1 MTGGFL
7 MIRRYL
13 FPLLA
18 SAALIISTAIFANA
32 QTGQLRGHV
41 VLKQADGTKVPAPD
55 IAIDVYRID
64 LVGKY
69 NTKTDKKG
77 VFVFAG
83 LPFVGTYVI
92 TASGPGAQP
101 AWIPGVKAGREIDYE
116 IEMSPG
122 DGRRYSADD
131 VKQIIAQGKG
141 PAATGGTKE
150 SAEEKAKREEL
161 EKKNA
166 EIMASNRKAEE
177 SNATVQRTFKAG
189 NEAVKAKNFDEA
201 IALFDEGIKADPTHP
216 GAPSLMTNRASAL
229 NSRAVSKYNTAVQ
242 STDEAAKTSGI
253 DAAKKDWREAFETSK
268 KAVEMLKA
276 AEVPTDATAANNAK
290 INLHFALAKRAEIA
304 RFFVTKVD
312 STQADAGVQAYEDFI
327 AVETDPVIKTQA
339 QRELAQMLFD
349 AGALSKAQVQ
359 YEKILEK
366 DPNDADSLARMGMLL
381 FNIGA
386 TKEQDGKMDEA
397 NGIYLQA
404 ANYLQ
409 QFVDKV
415 PDSDT
420 LKSDAKATLEYLQ
433 SEKKIKAEKTP
444 TTRRR
449 RP

>member
-1 MTGGFL
+1 MF
-7 MIRRYL
+7 RRSF

-18 SAALIISTAIFANA
+18 SAALIISVAILANA

-41 VLKQADGTKVPAPD
+41 VLKQADGTKVPAAD

-64 LVGKY
+64 LAGKY

-83 LPFVGTYVI
+83 VPFVGTYLI
-92 TASGPGAQP
+92 TATGPGAQP
-101 AWIPGVKAGREIDYE
+101 TWIPGVKAGREIDYE

-122 DGRRYSADD
+122 DGRRYTPDE
-131 VKQIIAQGKG
+131 VKQIITLGKS
-141 PAATGGTKE
+141 PAASGEVKE
-150 SAEEKAKREEL
+150 NAEDKAKREEL

-166 EIMASNRKAEE
+166 EILASNRKAEE
-177 SNATVQRTFKAG
+177 SNAIVQRTFKAG
-189 NEAVKAKNFDEA
+189 NEAVKAKNYDEA

-229 NSRAVSKYNTAVQ
+229 NSRAVGKYNAAVQ
-242 STDEAAKTSGI
+242 SKDEATKTSGI
-253 DAAKKDWREAFETSK
+253 DAARKDWRDAFETSK

-276 AEVPTDATAANNAK
+276 AEVPTEASAANNAK
-290 INLHFALAKRAEIA
+290 TNLHFALMKRAEIA

-312 STQADAGVQAYEDFI
+312 SSQADAGVQAYEDYI
-327 AVETDPVIKTQA
+327 AIETDPAIKTQA
-339 QRELAQMLFD
+339 QRELAEMLFD
-349 AGALSKAQVQ
+349 AGALDKAQAQ
-359 YEKILEK
+359 YQKLLEK
-366 DPNDADSLARMGMLL
+366 DPNDASSLVKMGMIL

-386 TKEQDGKMDEA
+386 TKEQEGKMDEA
-397 NGIYLQA
+397 NGVYLQA

-415 PDSDT
+415 PDSDG
-420 LKSDAKATLEYLQ
+420 LKADAKATLEYLQ
-433 SEKKIKAEKTP
+433 SEKKIKAEKTVP
-444 TTRRR
+444 ARRR

>member
-1 MTGGFL
+1 MF
-7 MIRRYL
+7 RRYL

-18 SAALIISTAIFANA
+18 SAAMIISTAIFANA
-32 QTGQLRGHV
+32 QTGQLRGHA
-41 VLKQADGTKVPAPD
+41 VLKQADGTKLPASD
-55 IAIDVYRID
+55 IAIDVYRVD
-64 LVGKY
+64 VAGKY

-101 AWIPGVKAGREIDYE
+101 TWIPGVKAGREIDYE

-141 PAATGGTKE
+141 PAAAGETKE

-166 EIMASNRKAEE
+166 EIMATNRKAEE
-177 SNATVQRTFKAG
+177 SNAIVQRTFKAG

-242 STDEAAKTSGI
+242 SKDEAAKTSGI
-253 DAAKKDWREAFETSK
+253 DAARKDWREAFETSK

-290 INLHFALAKRAEIA
+290 INLHFALAKKAEIA

-327 AVETDPVIKTQA
+327 AVETDPVIKSQA

-349 AGALSKAQVQ
+349 AGALSKAQAQ
-359 YEKILEK
+359 YEKLLEK
-366 DPNDADSLARMGMLL
+366 DPNDADSLAKMGMLL

-420 LKSDAKATLEYLQ
+420 LKADAKATLEYLQ
-433 SEKKIKAEKTP
+433 SEKKIKAERTP